1 MWGKS
6 KNEVLL
12 LTNQQDALII
22 RDVEKSIRQEQ
33 AFSF

>member
-12 LTNQQDALII
+12 LTNQQDAFII
-22 RDVEKSIRQEQ
+22 RDVEKSIRREQ
-33 AFSF
+33 ALSF

>member
-22 RDVEKSIRQEQ
+22 LDVEKSIRREQ
-33 AFSF
+33 ALSF